1 MPRSII
7 GWFIVC
13 WSAFLLASVV
23 VGILL
28 LSLYRQSTT
37 EQLRRASAA
46 IAHGC
51 DAVAGRYQFFMA
63 GATRPPSDI
72 RAPQFAQ
79 GLTSAVQIAR
89 KVDLTGA
96 FLTGASFNDARL
108 EQATIDSAHLERA
121 DFLSAKLQGASLNDA
136 SLQGADLTFADL
148 HGASLVRADLRGTN
162 LDAAQLQGSDLFAAK
177 LQGAYLYAAQLQGAS
192 LGQADLSGASLEQ
205 ARLQGADFDRA
216 TFLATNMGDATL
228 WRTHLWSTKRS
239 DAIFAA
245 DLKNTPMSAT
255 EFADLQTAIK
265 KDVPVVRR
273 EDTLRHIS
281 ILDPS
286 KTPPNANQLEKEMRD
301 IFGNRVELAIYQ
313 KAWGNLLKKHVCST
327 DKSAKFFLDALLRTD
342 RGGEKRIVEAG
353 QYARRLAT
361 DILAPEC
368 PISAKLTASG
378 RAELEEAASD

>member
-96 FLTGASFNDARL
+96 FL
-108 EQATIDSAHLERA
+108 RA
-121 DFLSAKLQGASLNDA
+121 PLSTTHDWNRQQLIVPILSA
-136 SLQGADLTFADL
+136 
-148 HGASLVRADLRGTN
+148 R
-162 LDAAQLQGSDLFAAK
+162 
-177 LQGAYLYAAQLQGAS
+177 
-192 LGQADLSGASLEQ
+192 
-205 ARLQGADFDRA
+205 
-216 TFLATNMGDATL
+216 
-228 WRTHLWSTKRS
+228 
-239 DAIFAA
+239 
-245 DLKNTPMSAT
+245 
-255 EFADLQTAIK
+255 
-265 KDVPVVRR
+265 
-273 EDTLRHIS
+273 IS
-281 ILDPS
+281 
-286 KTPPNANQLEKEMRD
+286 
-301 IFGNRVELAIYQ
+301 
-313 KAWGNLLKKHVCST
+313 
-327 DKSAKFFLDALLRTD
+327 
-342 RGGEKRIVEAG
+342 
-353 QYARRLAT
+353 
-361 DILAPEC
+361 
-368 PISAKLTASG
+368 
-378 RAELEEAASD
+378 